1 MSNRCVDCKFHDFDC
16 EWDEVDEEDCLI
28 DMCEAGHTEYIES
41 SEECPFFQEYERVP
55 YVEKYTKCDKC
66 ELFHE
71 CKEEGRL
78 IEVTAR
84 LDNHKHYIM
93 GCGYPCKERLKG

>member
-28 DMCEAGHTEYIES
+28 DICEAGHTEYIES

-71 CKEEGRL
+71 CKEE
-78 IEVTAR
+78 
-84 LDNHKHYIM
+84 
-93 GCGYPCKERLKG
+93 